1 VTVRAGY
8 EDLVTAATVGLDRR
22 PLPVEA
28 LAGPAGEHAGVLD
41 TGDPV
46 AAFLDAAALL
56 ASARRAGPVPERAED
71 GPEPLT
77 PAAPDPVP
85 ELSPRASAV
94 LGYVLRG
101 GDVDLLAD
109 LLTAAA
115 GAGFRAGPPMLAGL
129 LDVAVRHRA
138 LRDPVGA
145 VLGTR
150 GRWLAAYHPDW
161 QRVADAARGP
171 EPDLDNESVWET
183 GRPAERRDWLAALRA
198 ADPAAARDRLAAGW
212 ARETGDDRATLL
224 AVLAG
229 GLSAGDEPFLEAALD
244 DRKQSVRETA
254 ARLLARL
261 PGSDFTR
268 RATARGT
275 PTLGLGQPARL
286 IVQLPESS
294 DAAAARDGISAA
306 RPSQAVGT
314 RAWLL
319 TQLIAAVPLAEW
331 PDQLG
336 LSPAELVRLPVSGGF
351 RADVHAGWR
360 LAAVAQRDPAWAA
373 ALLRARYD
381 AIEDRPPET
390 WPGPAELAAVLPPAA
405 RLEHAE
411 RYLAD
416 HGPDQAAIA
425 VLAAVPGPW
434 TDSLSDAVLG
444 HLADAIRGAGRPRRV
459 TGLVTL
465 AARKLP
471 ALQARRDYVAVLRAL
486 AHESSPDGELFPRLR
501 RAADTVDRRRLFL
514 QELT

>member
-1 VTVRAGY
+1 
-8 EDLVTAATVGLDRR
+8 
-22 PLPVEA
+22 
-28 LAGPAGEHAGVLD
+28 
-41 TGDPV
+41 
-46 AAFLDAAALL
+46 
-56 ASARRAGPVPERAED
+56 
-71 GPEPLT
+71 
-77 PAAPDPVP
+77 
-85 ELSPRASAV
+85 V

-101 GDVDLLAD
+101 GDLD
-109 LLTAAA
+109 LLTDLLNAAA
-115 GAGFRAGPPMLAGL
+115 RAGFRAAPPMLPGL
-129 LDVAVRHRA
+129 LDAAVRHRA

-150 GRWLAAYHPDW
+150 GHWLAACHPDW
-161 QRVADAARGP
+161 QRVADAAAPAAGGAPAPDP
-171 EPDLDNESVWET
+171 EDESAWET
-183 GRPAERRDWLAALRA
+183 GRPAERRDWLTALRA

-212 ARETGDDRATLL
+212 ARETGDDRASLL

-244 DRKQSVRETA
+244 DRKQSVREA
-254 ARLLARL
+254 VARLLARL
-261 PGSDFTR
+261 PESDFTR

-275 PTLGLGQPARL
+275 TTLALAQPGQRGTQL
-286 IVQLPESS
+286 IVSLPESC

-306 RPSQAVGT
+306 RPSPAVGT

-331 PDQLG
+331 PARLG
-336 LSPAELVRLPVSGGF
+336 LSPAELVRRPVSGGF

-360 LAAVAQRDPAWAA
+360 LAAVAQRDPAWAT
-373 ALLRARYD
+373 ALLAARYD
-381 AIEDRPPET
+381 AVEGRPPET

-411 RYLAD
+411 RYLAE
-416 HGPDQAAIA
+416 HGPDQATMT

-434 TDSLSDAVLG
+434 TDSLSDAVLE
-444 HLADAIRGAGRPRRV
+444 HLADAIRNALRPRRV

-471 ALQARRDYVAVLRAL
+471 ALTGRRDYVTVLRAL
-486 AHESSPDGELFPRLR
+486 AHESPPDGELFPRLR